1 MQENV
6 EMRRKDSNLLSFF
19 SGTLLTTSIVTILAL
34 ILPYEDPKNKVLD
47 WQEIMFTMPVFRFV
61 FMLII
66 GLGLIS
72 VDVYIL
78 RKYRVNYMFI
88 FGLDPHYKVTHI

>member
-19 SGTLLTTSIVTILAL
+19 SGTLLTSSIVTILAL

>member
-34 ILPYEDPKNKVLD
+34 VLPYEDPKNKVLD

-72 VDVYIL
+72 LDVYIL